1 LHGVIALLDARA
13 QNAALRLGGRFE
25 ALARDVKFPAMKRAT
40 EAIAFVA
47 TKCQVGAAVGTVAIE
62 QTKLTLRIFEQD
74 QVLA

>member
-1 LHGVIALLDARA
+1 
-13 QNAALRLGGRFE
+13 
-25 ALARDVKFPAMKRAT
+25 MKRAT

-47 TKCQVGAAVGTVAIE
+47 TKGQVGAAVGTVAIE